1 MHIIASD
8 ITGDVS
14 VNYYRTQ
21 EMDEEIQTDMAGK
34 TVVQHSLKTKA
45 QICHLSNTNTIKIRD
60 EVIHMDSQLL
70 FKIPVAAVQGA
81 DKRRGP
87 SH

>member
-1 MHIIASD
+1 M
-8 ITGDVS
+8 
-14 VNYYRTQ
+14 NYYRTQ
-21 EMDEEIQTDMAGK
+21 EMDEEIQTNMAGK

-45 QICHLSNTNTIKIRD
+45 QICHLSSTNTIKIRD

-81 DKRRGP
+81 DDSPR
-87 SH
+87 

>member
-1 MHIIASD
+1 M
-8 ITGDVS
+8 
-14 VNYYRTQ
+14 NYYRTQ

-45 QICHLSNTNTIKIRD
+45 QICHLSNNNTIKIRD

-70 FKIPVAAVQGA
+70 FKRPVAAVQGA
-81 DKRRGP
+81 DDSR
-87 SH
+87 